1 MLKVTEP
8 NLNENALALICITI
22 VSTIGIVSNSLSLY
36 ITTTYS
42 HFRNAYG
49 TLCTAVLLCNIQTIS
64 IILIWGAIILMT
76 NSNELS
82 STSLVA
88 LIPGCLVNVSLYG
101 AVLLNLLIAINRYC
115 AFAYPL
121 KYQYFWSVQKARKA
135 GIIVYFLGF
144 LPCFPSIVEPCTLIF
159 NAKSYCWS
167 YCNTTC
173 GLINSIF
180 DMIIVLSSSVIMG
193 CINLVTFI
201 KIRNHHKPKITPIT
215 ANNFMTRKRDLFF
228 FKQSCVTAIM
238 MIISSIIFFIGNYF
252 LSNKW
257 VVFGV
262 CTIFW
267 EMTHAL
273 EGFIVL
279 AFNWHYFTI

>member
-1 MLKVTEP
+1 MKVTEP

-144 LPCFPSIVEPCTLIF
+144 LPCFPSI
-159 NAKSYCWS
+159 NH
-167 YCNTTC
+167 
-173 GLINSIF
+173 
-180 DMIIVLSSSVIMG
+180 VLSFLM
-193 CINLVTFI
+193 
-201 KIRNHHKPKITPIT
+201 RNHIVG
-215 ANNFMTRKRDLFF
+215 
-228 FKQSCVTAIM
+228 VTVIQ
-238 MIISSIIFFIGNYF
+238 
-252 LSNKW
+252 
-257 VVFGV
+257 
-262 CTIFW
+262 
-267 EMTHAL
+267 
-273 EGFIVL
+273 L
-279 AFNWHYFTI
+279 AD